1 VKACELQL
9 HHHIYRRQSHRTVRQ
24 VKFHDQQ
31 ENAERM
37 TRSIKTSERAKRA
50 TTREDVEKNE
60 FNQICRE
67 QRFL

>member
-1 VKACELQL
+1 
-9 HHHIYRRQSHRTVRQ
+9 
-24 VKFHDQQ
+24 
-31 ENAERM
+31 M
-37 TRSIKTSERAKRA
+37 TRLFRTSEEAKRA